1 MRYLQY
7 FIYLIILKRN
17 NAKDILT
24 EIKEKYNKKLTYN
37 YIYRKLKIIRKLLP
51 KWENNL
57 GGFVHKIMQISLLL
71 IRPFFHM
78 MNMDKFG

>member
-1 MRYLQY
+1 MYINKLFYIYVISKKASMRYLQY

-37 YIYRKLKIIRKLLP
+37 YIYRKLDIIRKLLP
-51 KWENNL
+51 K
-57 GGFVHKIMQISLLL
+57 
-71 IRPFFHM
+71 
-78 MNMDKFG
+78 